1 MATNVTVYD
10 LINYPDNGKTVTI
23 DQKTIV
29 PVSSEGDEVWVMS
42 FVTTAYSDNTARTAI
57 QDIYVQDI
65 KTGWAKSSG
74 FVNSPYVISAT
85 SRSLGIKID
94 ASSQYYNVVLT
105 EDTYDGE
112 ALAAE
117 IESKIRALATTS
129 GALAV
134 ADDSLAYLNAMVEFK
149 HNKFYIISGNMS
161 SYYTGVYRSSVKVTS
176 SGVDTLYTDL
186 GFNLGM
192 DSETVAGVAV
202 REAYLTQ
209 TVASGDQYLYVNT
222 VTGMSVGDCIVV
234 TDNITTDYTPIL
246 AISGSTL
253 KLKVP
258 ITGTNGFDG
267 ITHTYSGTVTK
278 VQVMRMQDPNQVPVA
293 YHNTIDSIARWGI
306 MSIANQVDYSS

>member
-29 PVSSEGDEVWVMS
+29 PVMSEGDEEWVMS

-57 QDIYVQDI
+57 QDIYVEDI
-65 KTGWAKSSG
+65 KMGWSKSSG
-74 FVNSPYVISAT
+74 FVNSPFVVSAT
-85 SRSLGIKID
+85 AKTLGVKID
-94 ASSQYYNVVLT
+94 ASSQYYYIVMN

-129 GALAV
+129 GALSV
-134 ADDSLAYLNAMVEFK
+134 SDDPLAYLNAMVNFK
-149 HNKFYIISGNMS
+149 HNKFYITSGNMS

-176 SGVDTLYTDL
+176 SGSDTLYTDL

-192 DSETVAGVAV
+192 DSESVAGTAV

-209 TVASGDQYLYVNT
+209 TVASGDQYLWINT
-222 VTGMSVGDCIVV
+222 TTGMSVGDCIA
-234 TDNITTDYTPIL
+234 ITNNTNTDYSPIL
-246 AISGSTL
+246 AISGTRL
-253 KLKVP
+253 TVP

-267 ITHTYSGTVTK
+267 VKHDYTANEAKI
-278 VQVMRMQDPNQVPVA
+278 QVMRMQDPNQVPVPF
-293 YHNTIDSIARWGI
+293 HTDVDSVARWGI
-306 MSIANQVDYSS
+306 MSIANQIDYSS